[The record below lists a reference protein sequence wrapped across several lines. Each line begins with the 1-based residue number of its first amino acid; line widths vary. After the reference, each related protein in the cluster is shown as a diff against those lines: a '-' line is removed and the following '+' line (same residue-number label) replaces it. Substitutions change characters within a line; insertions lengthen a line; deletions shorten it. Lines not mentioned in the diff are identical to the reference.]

1 MVAEIGAAMLCGV
14 AGIDN
19 STIENSAA
27 YVGSWLRKLKDDK
40 KLVVQAA
47 GQAQKAADHILGV
60 TFEAL
65 LSN

>member
-1 MVAEIGAAMLCGV
+1 MLCGV

-60 TFEAL
+60 TFEAA
-65 LSN
+65 SE